1 MNYLNLSDQVYF
13 ESLPV
18 LLAAQLNGRKSSYRL
33 AVVDWINGVNSEQ
46 VGQGYLVRVE
56 KYHRVLFP

>member
-1 MNYLNLSDQVYF
+1 MNYLSLSDQVYF

-18 LLAAQLNGRKSSYRL
+18 LLATQLNGRKSSYRL
-33 AVVDWINGVNSEQ
+33 AIVDWINGVSSEQ
-46 VGQGYLVRVE
+46 FGRGYLVRVE